1 MGGRGKQI
9 PPDAAVRLWTVLYS
23 PLLLLSSLHFL
34 HTLLSSTMVSV
45 TRSEQTLQEMHRNLN
60 GLELLFI
67 LSHYHHIFL
76 FPSYICGKPEEDT
89 KKQKKREGRVA
100 LRPLQN
106 QKATEKCNSAET
118 SIQMRMVHQM
128 FLCIGGTSSSLKLL
142 WVMLLCFQQNSLYSK
157 IPFYS
162 QMMS

>member
-67 LSHYHHIFL
+67 LSHYHHIFSFFHPTFVENL
-76 FPSYICGKPEEDT
+76 KKIQKKT
-89 KKQKKREGRVA
+89 KKERRQSG
-100 LRPLQN
+100 
-106 QKATEKCNSAET
+106 TEASAELE
-118 SIQMRMVHQM
+118 SNRKM
-128 FLCIGGTSSSLKLL
+128 
-142 WVMLLCFQQNSLYSK
+142 
-157 IPFYS
+157 
-162 QMMS
+162 